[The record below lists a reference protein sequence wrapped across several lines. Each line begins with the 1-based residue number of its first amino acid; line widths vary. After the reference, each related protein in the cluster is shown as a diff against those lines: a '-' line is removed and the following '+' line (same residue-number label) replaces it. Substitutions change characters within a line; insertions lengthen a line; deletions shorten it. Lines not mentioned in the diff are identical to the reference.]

1 MARLN
6 VGAGSRLLEGF
17 TNQDV
22 QPLEGIDLVCEMFDL
37 PKHVKDCEEI
47 AAFHILEHF
56 PVNKTV
62 EVLKL
67 WLSLLKKGGKLSIEV
82 PNFRYHAQ
90 LCLTGS
96 EEQAIFY
103 CFGGQVDKWDFHY
116 TSFTPDILKKKLFE
130 AGFRN
135 IEIREESSVIATAYK

>member
-6 VGAGSRLLEGF
+6 VGAGARLLEGYI
-17 TNQDV
+17 NQDV
-22 QPLEGIDLVCEMFDL
+22 QKLEGIDLVCEMFDL
-37 PKHVKDCEEI
+37 PKHVKDCDEI

-56 PVNKTV
+56 PNTV

-67 WLSLLKKGGKLSIEV
+67 WLGLLKEGGKLNIEV

-90 LCLTGS
+90 LCLAGS

-116 TSFTPDILKKKLFE
+116 TSFTPEILKKRLYE
-130 AGFRN
+130 AGFKN